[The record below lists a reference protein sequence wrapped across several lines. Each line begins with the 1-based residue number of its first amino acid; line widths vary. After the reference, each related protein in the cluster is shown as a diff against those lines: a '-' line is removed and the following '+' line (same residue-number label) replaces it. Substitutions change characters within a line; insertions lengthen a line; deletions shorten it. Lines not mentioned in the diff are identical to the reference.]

1 MAEKKKHRGR
11 YWAMFFPALIA
22 MIAYMDRSNIAV
34 ASTEIIPQFHLTLV
48 EFGLISSI
56 FFWAYTAMQIP
67 GGIMSERYGPRK
79 SLSLAFGWWSTFTM
93 LTAAG
98 FSFLSFL
105 VIRGLFGLGEAP
117 MYPSTGNLYS
127 RWLKK
132 NEMGIADAWLYTGT
146 WLGPLF
152 STVVSTWIM
161 IAWGWPAIFIV
172 FGIIGFIV
180 LIGYYAIMRDRPEE
194 AKYISKEEIK
204 EINATY
210 AKPEIERGK
219 TTKKWAPWKTLVS
232 NGRFW
237 AFGFTHGA
245 ADLMVYALLTML
257 PLYLLDAR
265 HIKLAALP
273 VFGVLPWIMGI
284 IGVLFFGYYLDSR
297 IKRGTTLKHTYAYP
311 AGIGLVI
318 GGILF
323 LLGGW
328 VAGVVTSIVLIAL
341 AMLAISPHEV
351 TSFSIEARMGH
362 EYSGTYSGWLN
373 FWGNLFGS
381 FSPLLITAIAASIS
395 WSAAIMTLGI
405 MIIIL
410 GALWFVVNPDKSF
423 APKVI
428 PSYIPM
434 KAKAGE

>member
-1 MAEKKKHRGR
+1 MAKKKKFRGR
-11 YWAMFFPALIA
+11 YLAMFFPALIA

-34 ASTEIIPQFHLTLV
+34 AGAQIMPEFHITLV

-79 SLSLAFGWWSTFTM
+79 TLAGAFGWWSTFTL

-98 FSFLSFL
+98 FSYISFL
-105 VIRGLFGLGEAP
+105 IIRGLFGLGEAP
-117 MYPSTGNLYS
+117 MFPSSGNLYS

-132 NEMGIADAWLYTGT
+132 NEMGIANAWLYTGT
-146 WLGPLF
+146 WIGPLF
-152 STVVSTWIM
+152 STVLSTWIM
-161 IAWGWPAIFIV
+161 IMWGWRLIFIIY
-172 FGIIGFIV
+172 GIIGAIV
-180 LIGYYAIMRDRPEE
+180 AIGYYAVMRDRPEE
-194 AKYISKEEIK
+194 SKYVSKEEIK
-204 EINATY
+204 DINATY

-219 TTKKWAPWKTLVS
+219 TTKKWAPWGTLLK

-265 HIKLAALP
+265 HIKLSAMPA
-273 VFGVLPWIMGI
+273 FGVVPWIVGI

-297 IKRGTTLKHTYAYP
+297 IKKGTTLRSTYAIP

-323 LLGGW
+323 VLGGW
-328 VAGVVTSIVLIAL
+328 VVSAVTSIVLIAL
-341 AMLAISPHEV
+341 AMFAITPHEI

-381 FSPLLITAIAASIS
+381 FAPLLITAIAATVS
-395 WSAAIMTLGI
+395 WAAAIMTLGV

-434 KAKAGE
+434 TAAAGE